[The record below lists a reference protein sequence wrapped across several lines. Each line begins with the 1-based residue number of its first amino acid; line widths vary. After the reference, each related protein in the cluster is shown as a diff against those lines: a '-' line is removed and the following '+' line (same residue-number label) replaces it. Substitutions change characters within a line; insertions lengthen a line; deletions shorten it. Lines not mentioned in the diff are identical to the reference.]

1 MLCSVYLVVNA
12 IISRCNR
19 FKLFII
25 APFSV
30 LYSVYRMLSLMLA
43 LMATELFPPT
53 SGVLYGVQ
61 GLATHRPSDIAFPPR
76 TL

>member
-19 FKLFII
+19 FKFII
-25 APFSV
+25 APFPV
-30 LYSVYRMLSLMLA
+30 LYSVYHMLSLMLA
-43 LMATELFPPT
+43 LMATELSPPT

-61 GLATHRPSDIAFPPR
+61 GQATHRPSDIAFPPR